1 MKKSIA
7 IGCDPNASELKEVLI
22 RHLESLGHQVTD
34 YGSDNPIYAD
44 TSLAVAQA
52 VASKKQDRG
61 ILLCGTGIG
70 VALAAN
76 KVAGAYA
83 AVASDMYSVERS
95 IKSNNVNILTF
106 GAQVMGAEVAKSL
119 VSVWMDSEYEVGGRS
134 EAKIQRIYE
143 IEKEFATPTPASL
156 HV

>member
-1 MKKSIA
+1 MNKTIA
-7 IGCDPNASELKEVLI
+7 IGCDPNASELKKVLI
-22 RHLESLGHQVTD
+22 SHLKSLGYEITD
-34 YGSDNPIYAD
+34 YGSDNPIYAE
-44 TSLAVAQA
+44 TALAVARA
-52 VASKKQDRG
+52 VAAKKQDRG

-83 AVASDMYSVERS
+83 AVASDAYSVERS

-106 GAQVMGAEVAKSL
+106 GAQVVGPELAKTL
-119 VSVWMDSEYEVGGRS
+119 VTVWMNSEYEAGGRS

-143 IEKEFATPTPASL
+143 IEKEFTNS
-156 HV
+156 

>member
-1 MKKSIA
+1 MKKTIA
-7 IGCDPNASELKEVLI
+7 IGCDPNASELKNVLVL
-22 RHLESLGHQVTD
+22 HLQTLGHEVTD

-44 TSLAVAQA
+44 MSLEVARAVAA
-52 VASKKQDRG
+52 KKQDRG

-76 KVAGAYA
+76 KVVGAYA
-83 AVASDMYSVERS
+83 AVASDSYSVERS

-106 GAQVMGAEVAKSL
+106 GAQVMGAELAKTL
-119 VSVWMDSEYEVGGRS
+119 VTIWMDSEYEIGGRS

-143 IEKEFATPTPASL
+143 IENEFSTTNQL
-156 HV
+156 HA